1 MFAMLKLLPIILI
14 LAGGG
19 YAYHKYVVNDY
30 ERVVSELNTQIVT
43 YKSNEEKLK
52 LAVQQ
57 SQEALVAIEK
67 NMVKQQ
73 EQLGRLSTANAELT
87 AERDRY
93 LSIFKKHNLT
103 KLALR
108 KPGLIEKRI
117 NKGTNDVFR
126 TVEADS
132 REVDNAQD

>member
-1 MFAMLKLLPIILI
+1 MLAFLKVLPILVAII
-14 LAGGG
+14 AGG
-19 YAYHKYVVNDY
+19 YFYHSYVVNDY

-57 SQEALVAIEK
+57 SQEALVSLEK
-67 NMVKQQ
+67 NMKQQQ
-73 EQLGRLSTANAELT
+73 EQMGKLSSANAQLT

-103 KLALR
+103 KLAVR

-132 REVDNAQD
+132 REVSDAK

>member
-1 MFAMLKLLPIILI
+1 MLAFLKVLPVLVAVI
-14 LAGGG
+14 AGG
-19 YAYHKYVVNDY
+19 YFYHSYVVNDY
-30 ERVVSELNTQIVT
+30 ERVVSELNTQIVI
-43 YKSNEEKLK
+43 YKSNEEKLR

-57 SQEALVAIEK
+57 SQEALVSLEK
-67 NMVKQQ
+67 NMKQQQ
-73 EQLGRLSTANAELT
+73 EQMGKLSSANAQLT

-103 KLALR
+103 KLAVR

-132 REVDNAQD
+132 REVSDAK

>member
-1 MFAMLKLLPIILI
+1 MLAFLKVLPILVAII
-14 LAGGG
+14 AGG
-19 YAYHKYVVNDY
+19 YFYHSYVVNDY

-57 SQEALVAIEK
+57 SQEALVSLEK
-67 NMVKQQ
+67 NMKQQQ
-73 EQLGRLSTANAELT
+73 EQMGKLASANAELT
-87 AERDRY
+87 ADRDRY

-103 KLALR
+103 KLAAR
-108 KPGLIEKRI
+108 KPGLIEERI

-126 TVEADS
+126 TVEEDS
-132 REVDNAQD
+132 REVSNAK